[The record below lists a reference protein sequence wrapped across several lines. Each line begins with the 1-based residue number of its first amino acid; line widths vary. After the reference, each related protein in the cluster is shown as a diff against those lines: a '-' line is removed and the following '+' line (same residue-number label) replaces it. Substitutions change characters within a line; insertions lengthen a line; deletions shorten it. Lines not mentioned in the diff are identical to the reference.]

1 MDRVAEPKLF
11 VSAPAPAL
19 TFKKFQL
26 RLQLIGT
33 VPVDIAFNRKS
44 RFDDI
49 SETIPTCLILFTIL
63 NYDLIYYFSLTQSQ
77 SQSRNR
83 IPPTAPASAK
93 SFDSLRL
100 RLHNTYD
107 GRGKNIFRGN
117 GFQTDT

>member
-1 MDRVAEPKLF
+1 MEYLGRVAEPKLF

-49 SETIPTCLILFTIL
+49 SETIPT
-63 NYDLIYYFSLTQSQ
+63 
-77 SQSRNR
+77 
-83 IPPTAPASAK
+83 
-93 SFDSLRL
+93 
-100 RLHNTYD
+100 
-107 GRGKNIFRGN
+107 
-117 GFQTDT
+117 